1 MTTPGAAPYVKTQSE
16 DLWNEALK
24 QVQFTNTSA
33 LVAAGLERRQILV
46 EILDLVQ
53 KQELK
58 AQERKWK
65 WKKKNGQVIIIR
77 DIFVKLAIW
86 IEKFKSIGDVVV
98 QYDPIH
104 ASLPW
109 AAVRFLLQAAISD
122 INSNGA
128 ILEGMEIVVNL
139 LARYEIVE
147 YLHLQ
152 KTSRAKAL
160 LADAIVKLYTA
171 ILDYLFQAHAY
182 FEPHILKKIAH
193 SFFRPEE
200 STHKFI
206 SSIKQNELEVEKY
219 TRLVSDESLGKI
231 DRNMNALTQSMDVC
245 HTSIQSLQQGIS
257 STKLLGSDLGQ
268 RLGQLHNLTQT
279 IQQDMS
285 SAELKWNKIEHHL
298 VKALNDL
305 KDPVQRIA
313 EDISSV
319 KDNLKEKERVKVFE
333 WLTTIPSSSHHREKS
348 RSLLSGS
355 CNWLLRKKEFKEWME
370 ASTSSILWLHGI
382 PGSGKSMLVCHVI
395 EYLQSRAQQHQS
407 SAPIAYFYC
416 VRTVNE
422 PERANPTE
430 ILRNILEQLC
440 SLDAETPIREPV
452 SKQYLARKKEARG
465 RKPERLSL
473 EETVNIILELLE
485 SNPAT
490 IVIDG
495 LDECDPIKRNDLLLG
510 LQKIITKSNN
520 IVKVFVSSRDDHD
533 LVHHLARSPNLY
545 IHATDNTG
553 DIILFI
559 KSRIKEAIRQDKL
572 LCGRV
577 SSRLENIIIGKLIKK
592 ANGMFRLASMHIDSL
607 CDPYRVKTEA
617 NVHHALDHLPQ
628 ELGKSYDVVISQII
642 QAEYPN
648 PLLASRALKWLL
660 CSREALNSKT
670 LPQAIFVNNAGHPLL
685 SNEEILSICF
695 NLVVYNEETDKF
707 QFAHLSVR
715 EYLESQPGYS
725 AEDTNLM
732 AAEACLTCIMS
743 ESQERPTFRNH
754 AVGFWG
760 NYAKSAPS
768 ARREGALGE
777 LLVDF
782 LVSPFESRIELATTR
797 LASYLRRYE
806 AYLRPDRIKDENE
819 EMFIWTIFLA
829 CKYDLNEIVSRLIP
843 RADCEYICTGKSSM
857 GLNCVQ
863 ISAYFDSPTTINL
876 LHDIT
881 KSLLPKS
888 LNYDLYW
895 NSAYY
900 IASHKVSRR
909 AAQVI
914 SEIRTKQKKLCT
926 QPRKYCVKPIF
937 NHWVNASLLASQCSP
952 ETESREVMPPT
963 ALLQKN
969 DADIASTLFKSFDE
983 CIGLCNE
990 CTFSILTPLDMVSL
1004 NIANAFL
1011 HFNAVENDTLSVK
1024 QRKVAAM
1031 AKIISDVI
1039 NIRRKSTSE
1048 ASEVSWVTSILAFT
1062 LIFDYQIDWKIFGHH
1077 SGEAFLY
1084 MSLHK
1089 KQSPYYYGTWYGNFC
1104 DLLDKAIRI
1113 RDVLDEQNAINW
1125 DALLL
1130 ARRLHN
1136 GRDVLLALLRAR
1148 TKIAPNIINLTL
1160 STWDGEMIE
1169 AFLEYNSVKIDNEVI
1184 RFVAGNI
1191 KHGKKIMEMLLAR
1204 EMETEMSETALETT
1218 LGSAQ

>member
-24 QVQFTNTSA
+24 QVQFTNISA

-86 IEKFKSIGDVVV
+86 IEKFKSIGDIVV

-152 KTSRAKAL
+152 KASRAKSL

-219 TRLVSDESLGKI
+219 TRLVSDESLG
-231 DRNMNALTQSMDVC
+231 
-245 HTSIQSLQQGIS
+245 IS
-257 STKLLGSDLGQ
+257 STNLLGSDLGQ

-313 EDISSV
+313 EDLSSV
-319 KDNLKEKERVKVFE
+319 KDNLEEKERVKVFE
-333 WLTTIPSSSHHREKS
+333 WLTMIPSSSHHREKS

-533 LVHHLARSPNLY
+533 IVHHLARSPNLY
-545 IHATDNTG
+545 IHATDNTA

-559 KSRIKEAIRQDKL
+559 KSRIKEAIREDKL

-577 SSRLENIIIGKLIKK
+577 SSHLENIIIDKLIEK

-628 ELGKSYDVVISQII
+628 ELGKSYGVVISQIM

-670 LPQAIFVNNAGHPLL
+670 FPQAIFVNNAGHPLL
-685 SNEEILSICF
+685 SNDEILSICF
-695 NLVVYNEETDKF
+695 NLVVYNKETDKF

-732 AAEACLTCIMS
+732 AAEACLTYIMS

-754 AVGFWG
+754 AVCFWG

-782 LVSPFESRIELATTR
+782 LISPFESRNSGFAKSR
-797 LASYLRRYE
+797 LDSYLQGNE
-806 AYLRPDRIKDENE
+806 SHLRPSWIKDRT
-819 EMFIWTIFLA
+819 MTLLIWTVFLV
-829 CKYDLNEIVSRLIP
+829 CKYDLNEIVSRLLSHANP
-843 RADCEYICTGKSSM
+843 QYVFTEKNSM

-863 ISAYFDSPTTINL
+863 TSAYFDSSMAINL
-876 LHDIT
+876 LHKIT
-881 KSLLPKS
+881 TSILPMK
-888 LNYDLYW
+888 LNHKLYW
-895 NSAYY
+895 TSAYY
-900 IASHKVSRR
+900 IASYNGSRR
-909 AAQVI
+909 AAQTI
-914 SEIRTKQKKLCT
+914 MEIRTKEDTMCVDHSE
-926 QPRKYCVKPIF
+926 PRIVMRPT
-937 NHWVNASLLASQCSP
+937 SLL
-952 ETESREVMPPT
+952 M
-963 ALLQKN
+963 LQNN
-969 DADIASTLFKSFDE
+969 DADITSTLFKSSDE

-990 CTFSILTPLDMVSL
+990 CSFLILEPLDMVSL
-1004 NIANAFL
+1004 NIANAFAPL
-1011 HFNAVENDTLSVK
+1011 DAVENDTSSAK
-1024 QRKVAAM
+1024 QNKVAAI
-1031 AKIISDVI
+1031 AKVI
-1039 NIRRKSTSE
+1039 LDTME
-1048 ASEVSWVTSILAFT
+1048 P
-1062 LIFDYQIDWKIFGHH
+1062 HH
-1077 SGEAFLY
+1077 SRIMRAARDPWIVSIQLLAMTFRHEIYDKNIFMHHLTEAFLY
-1084 MSLHK
+1084 MSIHENNSIVDHNKFLYLHYDDYNK
-1089 KQSPYYYGTWYGNFC
+1089 HVYSHYDDYNKHVYSHYRGLF
-1104 DLLDKAIRI
+1104 DEAIHMEDILGMQR
-1113 RDVLDEQNAINW
+1113 VINW
-1125 DALLL
+1125 KTLVLGRPVDFRRDDILWLLK
-1130 ARRLHN
+1130 
-1136 GRDVLLALLRAR
+1136 AR
-1148 TKIAPNIINLTL
+1148 TKIAPDVINLAL

-1184 RFVAGNI
+1184 RFVAGNV
-1191 KHGKKIMEMLLAR
+1191 KHGKEIMEMLLAR

-1218 LGSAQ
+1218 LESAQ